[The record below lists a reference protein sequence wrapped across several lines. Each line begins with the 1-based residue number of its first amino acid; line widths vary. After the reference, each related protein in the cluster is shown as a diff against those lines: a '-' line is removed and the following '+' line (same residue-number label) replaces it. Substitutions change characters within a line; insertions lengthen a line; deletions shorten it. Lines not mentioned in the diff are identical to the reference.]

1 MGTSKSYGGPAD
13 VSRLLPS
20 WALPG
25 GGDTGQDTP
34 PSEGAALATPTPAA
48 VAGSARAGA
57 PGVVSARPW
66 MAAKRSLGRAVR
78 DGGGGGNYG
87 RAASHYVR
95 AAGGSG
101 SAAVAAAS
109 GSASTARIADFLS
122 RTASAGAAEAVR
134 LLGLQPL
141 AGRSADE
148 VMAALTD
155 ALAPDGATLE
165 EAAARSAVAE
175 TLAILYEQRGLE
187 ENGLD
192 ALASMTPDDIRLTVI
207 DLVGSFVF
215 HRWTQDLGVAIER
228 KAVSA
233 AQAVGIEREM
243 RQYIREA
250 LKLDL
255 KGRDVM
261 KIDWPGP
268 EGRLIV
274 QAIFAEAYG
283 FLEDIV

>member
-1 MGTSKSYGGPAD
+1 M
-13 VSRLLPS
+13 
-20 WALPG
+20 
-25 GGDTGQDTP
+25 
-34 PSEGAALATPTPAA
+34 
-48 VAGSARAGA
+48 
-57 PGVVSARPW
+57 
-66 MAAKRSLGRAVR
+66 
-78 DGGGGGNYG
+78 
-87 RAASHYVR
+87 
-95 AAGGSG
+95 
-101 SAAVAAAS
+101 
-109 GSASTARIADFLS
+109 
-122 RTASAGAAEAVR
+122 
-134 LLGLQPL
+134 
-141 AGRSADE
+141 
-148 VMAALTD
+148 
-155 ALAPDGATLE
+155 
-165 EAAARSAVAE
+165 
-175 TLAILYEQRGLE
+175 LYEQRGLE

-192 ALASMTPDDIRLTVI
+192 ALASMTADDIRATVV

-261 KIDWPGP
+261 KIDWRGP
-268 EGRLIV
+268 EGRAIV

>member
-1 MGTSKSYGGPAD
+1 
-13 VSRLLPS
+13 
-20 WALPG
+20 
-25 GGDTGQDTP
+25 
-34 PSEGAALATPTPAA
+34 
-48 VAGSARAGA
+48 
-57 PGVVSARPW
+57 
-66 MAAKRSLGRAVR
+66 MAARRSFGRAVR

-95 AAGGSG
+95 AAGGRGPAAAAAVSG
-101 SAAVAAAS
+101 SVSAARV
-109 GSASTARIADFLS
+109 ADFLS
-122 RTASAGAAEAVR
+122 RTAASGAAEAVR
-134 LLGLQPL
+134 ELGLEPL

-148 VMAALTD
+148 VLAALTD

-165 EAAARSAVAE
+165 EAAARRAVAE
-175 TLAILYEQRGLE
+175 TLAMLYERRGLE

-192 ALASMTPDDIRLTVI
+192 ALASMTPDDIRATVV

-261 KIDWPGP
+261 KIDWRGA
-268 EGRLIV
+268 EGRTIV